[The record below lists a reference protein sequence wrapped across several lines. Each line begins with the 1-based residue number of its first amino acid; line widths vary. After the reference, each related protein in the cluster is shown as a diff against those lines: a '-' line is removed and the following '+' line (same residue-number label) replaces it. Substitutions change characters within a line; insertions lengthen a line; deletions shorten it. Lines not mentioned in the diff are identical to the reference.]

1 MDTSVE
7 KAKQNYPEEE
17 KEQKKPK
24 KDKKKGRGAG
34 RMTRLVFG
42 HSVFLLLLTLI
53 CITAA
58 PIQALFTEGNS
69 GTTPEQGFKIP
80 QANHSKLKWNL
91 AGSPISNSIAL
102 PVSCA

>member
-69 GTTPEQGFKIP
+69 GTTPEQGFKNTTGQP
-80 QANHSKLKWNL
+80 QQAEMELS
-91 AGSPISNSIAL
+91 GITYFE
-102 PVSCA
+102 